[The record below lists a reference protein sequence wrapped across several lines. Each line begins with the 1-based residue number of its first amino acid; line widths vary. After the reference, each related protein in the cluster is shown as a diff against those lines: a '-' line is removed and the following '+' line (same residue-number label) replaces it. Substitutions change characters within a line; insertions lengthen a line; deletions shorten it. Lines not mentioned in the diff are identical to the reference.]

1 MDFTVNFNAKAIEN
15 NVRDYLSNLDL
26 TAYLKNELAGKELVG
41 YIEGPPTMNG
51 EPHVGHI
58 RGRIIKDLW
67 YRFNIL
73 QKKRVIF
80 RAGWDTQGLPVE
92 LQAEK
97 ELGLTGSKA
106 ENISKV
112 GVEKIVE
119 TCKRIVHLYN
129 EKWVAVDKLLGM
141 SFDYEKAYW
150 TFHNQYIER
159 EWQYLK
165 KAWESGVLK
174 EWFRVVAYCPSC
186 QTSLSNAE
194 VNQGYET
201 VEDPSFYY
209 KVKLLRDEGEG
220 EEDAYM
226 IVWTTMPFT
235 IVTDEMVGAN
245 PKADYN
251 YVRINNDGNDEL
263 WIVGADRM
271 NDLMKE
277 LHIEDFTV
285 EKTVKGREL
294 DGRYYTH
301 PLLHIIPGLAELA
314 ANKSIHFV
322 VSDDFVDTATGSG
335 LVHLSPANGEQ
346 DFDIATKRKVP
357 IFVPIDDR
365 VIFTEKAGAF
375 KDLFVRDADNKVV
388 QAMKEANAS
397 VKIGK
402 IKHQYPTCWRSHHK
416 VVWLARRE
424 YFYII
429 ENLGEKPLQ
438 AAENVE
444 YYFDP
449 PKNRFIEIIREQHPW
464 CISRERVWGT
474 PLPIWSCGKCSHK
487 DLLFSRR
494 EIIEKAIDLPDG
506 PEFEL
511 HRPWIDRIKIKCEN
525 CGTAAATMQ
534 REPFVLD
541 TWHNSGAAPYASLTD
556 QEYTDLIPATFL
568 TEGIDQ
574 TRGWAYTL
582 LMENVIMR
590 QSALPPFR
598 SFLFQGHVLDEKGNK
613 MSKSLGNIIEADA
626 LLTENP
632 VDLVRLYF
640 MWKSSPIESL
650 NFSLDEM
657 KTRAYQILSTLHNLH
672 VYFKQNSEFDRFN
685 QEEHTLNW
693 VTDNK
698 LLGLTEVWLLSKLQK
713 LVVEVGEALDHCR
726 FHEAAKAMD
735 AFIINQLSQTYV
747 PMTRNIIWDDSPE
760 NLDKRLAV
768 YSVIG
773 YVLIQLNIMLHPL
786 SPFITEYLY
795 ITCFKGKKS
804 ILLESWP
811 KRDEK
816 LVNSEVESAF
826 DKIREIVSL
835 ANAARNLA
843 SLKRRWPIKEVII
856 CGQNLKS
863 LDLEGISDVLSNQLN
878 AGQYRLVEIAAGSQL
893 EKVANLLYTKMPISV
908 NISLVRRNIAPRVK
922 ADINKVAEAFE
933 RVDKLE
939 LVRSLQ
945 ESEGYLLAYNNG
957 KTIKLSPS
965 DVEIAYKASDGYSC
979 SERDGLVVFVSS
991 IRDKELIAKGLLRD
1005 LARQLQQ
1012 LRKER
1017 QYNPT
1022 DIVDAA
1028 YVAGLTRE
1036 EIARLSL
1043 MKDELTYLVRVKTV
1057 SLLEDAAINVSYKV
1071 VEIDGREFKI
1081 SVE

>member
-1 MDFTVNFNAKAIEN
+1 MDFSTKFDSKGIEKE
-15 NVRDYLSNLDL
+15 VRTYLGNLDL
-26 TAYLKNELAGKELVG
+26 TAQLERELAGKELIG

-51 EPHVGHI
+51 DPHMGHI

-67 YRFNIL
+67 YRFNTL
-73 QKKRVIF
+73 QKRRVVF

-97 ELGLTGSKA
+97 ELGLTGSKT
-106 ENISKV
+106 ENLGKV

-119 TCKRIVHLYN
+119 TCKKIVKVYN
-129 EKWVAVDKLLGM
+129 EKWIAADKLLGM
-141 SFDYEKAYW
+141 SLDYKKAYW
-150 TFHNQYIER
+150 TFDDKYIER
-159 EWQYLK
+159 EWNYLK
-165 KAWESGVLK
+165 RAWESGILR

-194 VNQGYET
+194 VNQAYET

-209 KVKLLRDEGEG
+209 KVKVV
-220 EEDAYM
+220 EENLYL

-235 IVTDEMVGAN
+235 LITDELVAAN
-245 PKADYN
+245 PNADYN
-251 YVRINNDGNDEL
+251 YVRVKDEL
-263 WIVGADRM
+263 WVVGADRM

-277 LHIEDFTV
+277 LHIEGFRV
-285 EKTVKGREL
+285 EKSIKGSEL
-294 DGRYYTH
+294 EGLHYIH
-301 PLLHIIPGLAELA
+301 PLLHKIPSLAEMA
-314 ANKSIHFV
+314 RDGSIHFV
-322 VSDDFVDTATGSG
+322 VTDDFVDTATGSG

-346 DFDIATKRKVP
+346 DFEIAARRNLP

-375 KDLFVRDADNKVV
+375 KDLFVRDADFRVV
-388 QAMKEANAS
+388 EEMNQVEAS
-397 VKIGK
+397 VKVGK

-429 ENLGEKPLQ
+429 EKLGEKPLV
-438 AAENVE
+438 AAKDVE
-444 YYFDP
+444 YFFDP
-449 PKNRFIEIIREQHPW
+449 PKNRFIEIIREKHPW

-474 PLPIWSCGKCSHK
+474 PLPIWSCGNCSHK
-487 DLLFSRR
+487 DLLFSRT
-494 EIIEKAIDLPDG
+494 EILNKAIDLPDG
-506 PEFEL
+506 PDFEL
-511 HRPWIDRIKIKCEN
+511 HRPWIDRIKINCEKC
-525 CGTAAATMQ
+525 GAKMQ

-556 QEYTDLIPATFL
+556 LEYKQLIPASFL

-582 LMENVIMR
+582 LMENVIMK
-590 QSALPPFR
+590 QSALAPFR

-613 MSKSLGNIIEADA
+613 MSKSLGNIIEAST

-657 KTRAYQILSTLHNLH
+657 KTRPYQILSTLHNLH
-672 VYFKQNSEFDRFN
+672 VYFKQNSQFDHFHEK
-685 QEEHTLNW
+685 QHTLKW
-693 VTDNK
+693 AIDDQ
-698 LLGLTEVWLLSKLQK
+698 LLGLADVWLLSKLQK
-713 LVVEVGEALDHCR
+713 LVVEVSQAFNRCR
-726 FHEAAKAMD
+726 FHEAAKAID

-747 PMTRNIIWDDSPE
+747 PITRNIIWDDNPE
-760 NLDKRLAV
+760 SLSRRLSI
-768 YSVIG
+768 YSVISHALLQ
-773 YVLIQLNIMLHPL
+773 LIIMLHPI

-795 ITCFKGKKS
+795 TTCFNREKS
-804 ILLESWP
+804 ILLEIWP
-811 KRDEK
+811 KQDEQM
-816 LVNSEVESAF
+816 VNPKVESAF
-826 DKIREIVSL
+826 EQIRDIVSV

-843 SLKRRWPIKEVII
+843 GLKRRWPIKEVII

-863 LDLEGISDVLSNQLN
+863 LEMKGISTLLENQLN
-878 AGQYRLVEIAAGSQL
+878 SHQYSLVEIAGGSRL
-893 EKVANLLYTKMPISV
+893 EMVANLVNSNMPISATL
-908 NISLVRRNIAPRVK
+908 SLIRKNIAPRVK
-922 ADINKVAEAFE
+922 ADINNVARAFE
-933 RVDKLE
+933 TIDKLE
-939 LVRSLQ
+939 LMRTLQ
-945 ESEGYLLAYNNG
+945 ESDGYLLQYDG
-957 KTIKLSPS
+957 KTIMLSSS
-965 DVEIAYKASDGYSC
+965 DIEIEYKAAEGYS
-979 SERDGLVVFVSS
+979 SAERDGLVVFVSTT
-991 IRDKELIAKGLLRD
+991 RDKDLITTGLLRD

-1022 DIVDAA
+1022 ETLDTA
-1028 YVAGLTRE
+1028 YIMGLTEE
-1036 EIARLSL
+1036 EIASLSL
-1043 MKDELTYLVRVKTV
+1043 MKEDLRYLVRVRNIT
-1057 SLLEDAAINVSYKV
+1057 LLGIDASINVSYKI

>member
-1 MDFTVNFNAKAIEN
+1 MHFSVNFNAKAIEN
-15 NVRDYLSNLDL
+15 NVRDYLDKLDL
-26 TAYLKNELAGKELVG
+26 AAHLEAELAGKEIIG

-67 YRFNIL
+67 YRFNTL

-106 ENISKV
+106 ENVSKV

-119 TCKRIVHLYN
+119 TCKKIVHLYN

-150 TFHNQYIER
+150 TFHDQYIER

-209 KVKLLRDEGEG
+209 KVKLKEEG
-220 EEDAYM
+220 EEDAYL

-235 IVTDEMVGAN
+235 IITDEMVGAN

-251 YVRINNDGNDEL
+251 YVRINNDEL
-263 WIVGADRM
+263 WVVGADRM
-271 NDLMKE
+271 KDLMKE

-285 EKTVKGREL
+285 EKTVNGSEL
-294 DGRYYTH
+294 DGRYYAH
-301 PLLHIIPGLAELA
+301 PLLHLIPNLAELA
-314 ANKSIHFV
+314 ATKSIHFV
-322 VSDDFVDTATGSG
+322 VSDDFVDTATGTG

-346 DFDIATKRKVP
+346 DFEIATKRNVP

-388 QAMKEANAS
+388 QAMMEANAS

-438 AAENVE
+438 AAENVK

-449 PKNRFIEIIREQHPW
+449 PKNRFVEIIREQHPW

-474 PLPIWSCGKCSHK
+474 PLPIWSCTKCSHK
-487 DLLFSRR
+487 DLLFSRK
-494 EIIEKAIDLPDG
+494 EIIRKAINLPDG
-506 PEFEL
+506 PDFEL
-511 HRPWIDRIKIKCEN
+511 HRPWIDRIKIKCEK
-525 CGTAAATMQ
+525 CGATMQ

-556 QEYTDLIPATFL
+556 HEYRDLIPATFL

-582 LMENVIMR
+582 LMENVIMM
-590 QSALPPFR
+590 QSSVAPFS

-613 MSKSLGNIIEADA
+613 MSKSLGNIVEADA
-626 LLTENP
+626 LLMENP

-650 NFSLDEM
+650 NFSIEEM
-657 KTRAYQILSTLHNLH
+657 KTRPYQILSTLHNLH
-672 VYFKQNSEFDRFN
+672 VYFKQNSDFDRFN
-685 QEEHTLNW
+685 SQQHTPRW
-693 VTDNK
+693 VTDNG
-698 LLGLTEVWLLSKLQK
+698 LLGLPEVWLLSKLQK
-713 LVVEVGEALDHCR
+713 LVLEVSEALNRCR
-726 FHEAAKAMD
+726 FHEAAKAID
-735 AFIINQLSQTYV
+735 GFIINQLSQTYV
-747 PMTRNIIWDDSPE
+747 PITRNIIWDDSPE
-760 NLDKRLAV
+760 NLGRRLAV
-768 YSVIG
+768 YSVISHT
-773 YVLIQLNIMLHPL
+773 LIQIDIMLHPL

-795 ITCFKGKKS
+795 ITCFNREKS

-811 KRDEK
+811 KLDEK
-816 LVNSEVESAF
+816 LVNSSAESVF
-826 DKIREIVSL
+826 DRIKEIVSV

-863 LDLEGISDVLSNQLN
+863 LELEGMSYVLENQLN
-878 AGQYRLVEIAAGSQL
+878 TDRYKLVEISKASQL
-893 EKVANLLYTKMPISV
+893 EKVASLLNKRMPIAIG
-908 NISLVRRNIAPRVK
+908 ISLIRKNIAPRVK
-922 ADINKVAEAFE
+922 ADINKVSEAFE
-933 RVDKLE
+933 KANKFE
-939 LVRSLQ
+939 LIHALQ
-945 ESEGYLLAYNNG
+945 KSAGYQLGYDG
-957 KTIKLSPS
+957 KTINLSSS
-965 DVEIAYKASDGYSC
+965 DIEISYKASDGYSS
-979 SERDGLVVFVSS
+979 SERDGLVVFVSTT
-991 IRDKELIAKGLLRD
+991 RDKDLITKGLLRD

-1022 DIVDAA
+1022 DVINAA
-1028 YVAGLTRE
+1028 YVVGLTDE
-1036 EIARLSL
+1036 EMINLSN
-1043 MKDELTYLVRVKTV
+1043 MKDDLSYLVRVKNVT
-1057 SLLEDAAINVSYKV
+1057 LLEKEDNHMNVRYKV
-1071 VEIDGREFKI
+1071 VEIDEREFKI

>member
-1 MDFTVNFNAKAIEN
+1 MHFNVNFNAKAIEN
-15 NVRDYLSNLDL
+15 NVRNYLANLNL
-26 TAYLKNELAGKELVG
+26 AAYLEKDLVG
-41 YIEGPPTMNG
+41 
-51 EPHVGHI
+51 
-58 RGRIIKDLW
+58 
-67 YRFNIL
+67 
-73 QKKRVIF
+73 
-80 RAGWDTQGLPVE
+80 
-92 LQAEK
+92 K

-106 ENISKV
+106 ENVSKV

-119 TCKRIVHLYN
+119 TCKKIVHLYN

-150 TFHNQYIER
+150 TFHDQYIER
-159 EWQYLK
+159 EWRYLK
-165 KAWESGVLK
+165 KAWESGVMR

-209 KVKLLRDEGEG
+209 KVKLREEGEGEG

-251 YVRINNDGNDEL
+251 YVRINNNDEEEL

-277 LHIEDFTV
+277 LHIEDFRV
-285 EKTVKGREL
+285 EKAVKGSEL
-294 DGRYYTH
+294 DGRHYVH

-314 ANKSIHFV
+314 ANRSIHFV
-322 VSDDFVDTATGSG
+322 ISDDFVDTSTGSG

-346 DFDIATKRKVP
+346 DFEIATKRNVP
-357 IFVPIDDR
+357 TFVPIDDR

-429 ENLGEKPLQ
+429 ENLGDKPLQ

-474 PLPIWSCGKCSHK
+474 PLPIWSCAKCSHK
-487 DLLFSRR
+487 DLLFSRS
-494 EIIEKAIDLPDG
+494 EIIRKAIDLPEG
-506 PEFEL
+506 PDFEL
-511 HRPWIDRIKIKCEN
+511 HRPWIDRVKIKCEK
-525 CGTAAATMQ
+525 CGAIMQ

-582 LMENVIMR
+582 LMENVIMN
-590 QSALPPFR
+590 QSAIAPFT
-598 SFLFQGHVLDEKGNK
+598 SFLFQGHVLDENGNK

-632 VDLVRLYF
+632 VDLIRLYF

-657 KTRAYQILSTLHNLH
+657 KTRPYQILSTLHNLH

-685 QEEHTLNW
+685 QEKHTLNW

-713 LVVEVGEALDHCR
+713 LVVEVSEALDHCR

-773 YVLIQLNIMLHPL
+773 YVLIQLNIMLPPL

-795 ITCFKGKKS
+795 VTCFNRKKS
-804 ILLESWP
+804 VLLETWP
-811 KRDEK
+811 RFDEK
-816 LVNSEVESAF
+816 LVNSKVESAF
-826 DKIREIVSL
+826 DRIKEIVSL

-843 SLKRRWPIKEVII
+843 GLKRRWPVKDVII

-863 LDLEGISDVLSNQLN
+863 LETEGISDVFKNQLN
-878 AGQYRLVEIAAGSQL
+878 ADQYRLVEIGTGSQL

-922 ADINKVAEAFE
+922 ADINRVAEAFE
-933 RVDKLE
+933 GVDKLQ
-939 LVRSLQ
+939 LVHTLQ
-945 ESEGYLLAYNNG
+945 KSEEYLLAYNNG
-957 KTIKLSPS
+957 KTIKLLAS

-979 SERDGLVVFVSS
+979 SERDGLIVFISS
-991 IRDKELIAKGLLRD
+991 ARDKDLIDKGLLRD

-1022 DIVDAA
+1022 DILDAA
-1028 YVAGLTRE
+1028 YIAGLTGE

-1057 SLLEDAAINVSYKV
+1057 FLLEDSAINVSYKV
-1071 VEIDGREFKI
+1071 VEVDGRELKI

>member
-1 MDFTVNFNAKAIEN
+1 MHFNVNFNAKAIEN
-15 NVRDYLSNLDL
+15 NVRDYLGNLDL
-26 TAYLKNELAGKELVG
+26 TVYLEAELAGKEIIG

-67 YRFNIL
+67 YRFNTL
-73 QKKRVIF
+73 QKKRVVF

-97 ELGLTGSKA
+97 ELGLKGSKA
-106 ENISKV
+106 ENVSKV

-119 TCKRIVHLYN
+119 TCKKIVHLYN

-150 TFHNQYIER
+150 TFHDQYIER

-209 KVKLLRDEGEG
+209 KVKLREE
-220 EEDAYM
+220 EEDVYL

-251 YVRINNDGNDEL
+251 YVRINEDEL

-277 LHIEDFTV
+277 LHMEHFKV
-285 EKTVKGREL
+285 EKTIKGSEL
-294 DGRYYTH
+294 DRRYYVH
-301 PLLHIIPGLAELA
+301 PLLHIIPSLAELA
-314 ANKSIHFV
+314 ANGSIHFV
-322 VSDDFVDTATGSG
+322 VTDDFVDAATGSG

-346 DFDIATKRKVP
+346 DFEIATKRNVP

-375 KDLFVRDADNKVV
+375 KDLFVRDADIKVV
-388 QAMKEANAS
+388 DAMREANAS
-397 VKIGK
+397 VNVGK

-429 ENLGEKPLQ
+429 EKLEEKPIR
-438 AAENVE
+438 AAQNVK
-444 YYFDP
+444 YFFEP

-474 PLPIWSCGKCSHK
+474 PLPIWLCSKCAHK
-487 DLLFSRR
+487 DLLISRR
-494 EIIEKAIDLPDG
+494 EIISRAIELPDG
-506 PEFEL
+506 PDFEL
-511 HRPWIDRIKIKCEN
+511 HRPWIDNIKIKCEE
-525 CGTAAATMQ
+525 CGTMMQ
-534 REPFVLD
+534 RESFVLD

-582 LMENVIMR
+582 LMENVIMK
-590 QSALPPFR
+590 QSGIAPFR

-632 VDLVRLYF
+632 VDLIRLYF

-657 KTRAYQILSTLHNLH
+657 KSRPYQILSTLHNLH
-672 VYFKQNSEFDRFN
+672 VYFKQNSEFDRFD
-685 QEEHTLNW
+685 QSKHTLNW
-693 VTDNK
+693 ITDNK
-698 LLGLTEVWLLSKLQK
+698 LLGSTELWLLSKLQE
-713 LVVEVGEALDHCR
+713 LVVEVTESFDQCR

-735 AFIINQLSQTYV
+735 AFVINYLSQTYV

-760 NLDKRLAV
+760 NLDRRLAV

-773 YVLIQLNIMLHPL
+773 HVLIQLNIMLHPL

-795 ITCFKGKKS
+795 VTCFNRNKS

-816 LVNSEVESAF
+816 LIDSKLELAF
-826 DKIREIVSL
+826 DIIKEIISL

-863 LDLEGISDVLSNQLN
+863 LDIEGISDVLKSQLN
-878 AGQYRLVEIAAGSQL
+878 ADQYRLVKIVAGLQL
-893 EKVANLLYTKMPISV
+893 EKVVNLLDSKMPISV
-908 NISLVRRNIAPRVK
+908 SISLVRKNIAPRVK
-922 ADINKVAEAFE
+922 ADINRVVEAFA
-933 RVDKLE
+933 RVDELE
-939 LVRSLQ
+939 LIHSLQ
-945 ESEGYLLAYNNG
+945 KPDGYLLAYNG

-965 DVEIAYKASDGYSC
+965 DVEITYKASDGYSS

-991 IRDKELIAKGLLRD
+991 VRDKDLIAKGLLRD
-1005 LARQLQQ
+1005 LARHLQQ

-1022 DIVDAA
+1022 DTVDAA
-1028 YVAGLTRE
+1028 YVAGLAGE
-1036 EIARLSL
+1036 EIAVLSA

-1057 SLLEDAAINVSYKV
+1057 LLSEDTVMNVRYKGI
-1071 VEIDGREFKI
+1071 EIDGREFKI

>member
-1 MDFTVNFNAKAIEN
+1 
-15 NVRDYLSNLDL
+15 
-26 TAYLKNELAGKELVG
+26 
-41 YIEGPPTMNG
+41 GPPTMNG

-58 RGRIIKDLW
+58 RGRIVKDLW
-67 YRFNIL
+67 YRFNTL

-106 ENISKV
+106 ENVSKV

-119 TCKRIVHLYN
+119 TCKKIVHLYN
-129 EKWVAVDKLLGM
+129 EKWIAVDKLLGM

-159 EWQYLK
+159 EWLYLK

-209 KVKLLRDEGEG
+209 KVKLV

-245 PKADYN
+245 PKVDYN
-251 YVRINNDGNDEL
+251 YVRIEHNDEL
-263 WIVGADRM
+263 WVVGAERM

-277 LHIEDFTV
+277 LHIEDFRV
-285 EKTVKGREL
+285 EKTVKGSEL
-294 DGRYYTH
+294 DGRYYIH
-301 PLLHIIPGLAELA
+301 PLLRIIPGLAELA

-322 VSDDFVDTATGSG
+322 ITDDFVDTATGSG

-346 DFDIATKRKVP
+346 DFEIATKRNVP

-375 KDLFVRDADNKVV
+375 KDLFVRDADNTVME
-388 QAMKEANAS
+388 AMKQANAS

-429 ENLGEKPLQ
+429 ENLGDKPLQ
-438 AAENVE
+438 AAENAE

-474 PLPIWSCGKCSHK
+474 PLPIWTCTKCSHK
-487 DLLFSRR
+487 TMLFSRN
-494 EIIEKAIDLPDG
+494 EIIENAIDLPDG
-506 PEFEL
+506 ADFEL
-511 HRPWIDRIKIKCEN
+511 HRPWIDRIKIKCEK
-525 CGTAAATMQ
+525 CGTATMQ

-541 TWHNSGAAPYASLTD
+541 TWHNSGAAPYASLSD
-556 QEYTDLIPATFL
+556 QEYTDLIPAVFL

-582 LMENVIMR
+582 LMENVIMK
-590 QSALPPFR
+590 QSALAPFR

-613 MSKSLGNIIEADA
+613 MSKSLGNIIEADT
-626 LLTENP
+626 LLTKNP

-640 MWKSSPIESL
+640 VWKSSPIESL
-650 NFSLDEM
+650 NFSLEEM
-657 KTRAYQILSTLHNLH
+657 KTRPYQVLSTLHNLH
-672 VYFKQNSEFDRFN
+672 VYFKQNSQFDGFN
-685 QEEHTLNW
+685 EEKHTLNW
-693 VTDNK
+693 VFDNN

-713 LVVEVGEALDHCR
+713 LVVEVSEAVHRCR
-726 FHEAAKAMD
+726 FHEAARAID

-760 NLDKRLAV
+760 NLDKRLVV

-773 YVLIQLNIMLHPL
+773 YVLIQLNIMLHPI
-786 SPFITEYLY
+786 SPFMTEYLY
-795 ITCFKGKKS
+795 ITCFNRKKS

-811 KRDEK
+811 KPDEK
-816 LVNSEVESAF
+816 LVDSEVELAF
-826 DKIREIVSL
+826 DKMKEVVSL
-835 ANAARNLA
+835 ANAARNIA

-856 CGQNLKS
+856 CGQNLS
-863 LDLEGISDVLSNQLN
+863 LLKAQGISDVLGNQLN
-878 AGQYRLVEIAAGSQL
+878 ARDYRVVEIDTGSQIQ
-893 EKVANLLYTKMPISV
+893 KVANLLYAKMPISA
-908 NISLVRRNIAPRVK
+908 NISLIRKNIAPRVK

-933 RVDKLE
+933 RVDKGE
-939 LVRSLQ
+939 LVRALQ
-945 ESEGYLLAYNNG
+945 KSGE
-957 KTIKLSPS
+957 
-965 DVEIAYKASDGYSC
+965 
-979 SERDGLVVFVSS
+979 
-991 IRDKELIAKGLLRD
+991 
-1005 LARQLQQ
+1005 
-1012 LRKER
+1012 
-1017 QYNPT
+1017 
-1022 DIVDAA
+1022 
-1028 YVAGLTRE
+1028 
-1036 EIARLSL
+1036 
-1043 MKDELTYLVRVKTV
+1043 
-1057 SLLEDAAINVSYKV
+1057 
-1071 VEIDGREFKI
+1071 
-1081 SVE
+1081 